1 MNRHIASSAAAVAR
15 PYDPRRRGTPRG
27 VSIRQLPGWLAHG
40 LAIARQRPVWWLFA
54 LLACADAATLF
65 ELAPRLAL
73 LAPMA
78 APLAAAVLVLMQERA
93 THARAWSFGEAWLA
107 VAEHRST
114 LFTIGCA
121 TAAIAGAGYAA
132 AHGLRQSHLMPADPL
147 EAEAL
152 ALLVALPCY
161 ALALALFWFAPA
173 LVVLRRASAGEA
185 MLASARAVLRNLP
198 IALVYAFALGADALA
213 AAWLPVALRA
223 LVVTALLAALVVLGM
238 YASYRALLGDR
249 WSASPARG

>member
-40 LAIARQRPVWWLFA
+40 LSIARQRPVWWLFA

-213 AAWLPVALRA
+213 APWLPVALRA
-223 LVVTALLAALVVLGM
+223 LVVTPLLAALVVLGM

-249 WSASPARG
+249 WTASPARG

>member
-223 LVVTALLAALVVLGM
+223 LVVTPLLAALVVLGM

-249 WSASPARG
+249 WSASPACG

>member
-1 MNRHIASSAAAVAR
+1 MNRHIASSAAAVAH
-15 PYDPRRRGTPRG
+15 PYDPRRSGTPRG

-40 LAIARQRPVWWLFA
+40 LSIARQQPFWWLFA

-198 IALVYAFALGADALA
+198 IALVHAFALGADALA
-213 AAWLPVALRA
+213 APWLPVALRA
-223 LVVTALLAALVVLGM
+223 LVVTPLLAALVVLGM

-249 WSASPARG
+249 WTASPARG

>member
-40 LAIARQRPVWWLFA
+40 LSIARQRPVWWLFA

-198 IALVYAFALGADALA
+198 
-213 AAWLPVALRA
+213 
-223 LVVTALLAALVVLGM
+223 
-238 YASYRALLGDR
+238 
-249 WSASPARG
+249 

>member
-1 MNRHIASSAAAVAR
+1 MNRHIASCAAAVAR

-223 LVVTALLAALVVLGM
+223 LVVTPLLAALVVLGM

>member
-27 VSIRQLPGWLAHG
+27 VSIRQLPGWLTHG
-40 LAIARQRPVWWLFA
+40 LSIARQRPVWWLFA
-54 LLACADAATLF
+54 LLACADTATLF

-107 VAEHRST
+107 VAEHRNT
-114 LFTIGCA
+114 LLVIGCA

-152 ALLVALPCY
+152 SLLVALPCY

-198 IALVYAFALGADALA
+198 VALVHALALGADALA
-213 AAWLPVALRA
+213 APWLPVALRA
-223 LVVTALLAALVVLGM
+223 LVVTPLLAALVVLGM

-249 WSASPARG
+249 WTASPARG

>member
-40 LAIARQRPVWWLFA
+40 LSIARQRPVWWLFA

-198 IALVYAFALGADALA
+198 IALVHALALGADALA
-213 AAWLPVALRA
+213 APWLPVALRA
-223 LVVTALLAALVVLGM
+223 LVVTPLLAVLVVLGM
-238 YASYRALLGDR
+238 YASYRSLLGDR
-249 WSASPARG
+249 WTASPARG

>member
-40 LAIARQRPVWWLFA
+40 LSIARQRPVWWLFA

-198 IALVYAFALGADALA
+198 IALIHALALGADALA
-213 AAWLPVALRA
+213 APWLPVALRA
-223 LVVTALLAALVVLGM
+223 LVVTPLLAVLVVLGM
-238 YASYRALLGDR
+238 YASYRSLLGDR
-249 WSASPARG
+249 WTASPARG